1 MRYNNKI
8 KNQLKMEH
16 IIFHINVFHEKVD
29 DSITWALN
37 VARTFNKKAFF
48 LHIVDPRDEGW
59 YPPHAD
65 SQSFIGDMT
74 TEQLRDKE
82 MKTAKDN
89 IDKKL
94 SKYLSLMKNPPVAD
108 FKAEQA
114 MTENALIE
122 YSAKKD
128 TYFISVDRTTQKNS
142 VNLYHQFQHFI
153 KESQCPIL
161 LVNEMKPTSVL
172 KNIVYVT
179 DFKAQDVPVM
189 QSLKKM
195 SQVLGATLQAYH
207 VDSSKTFQDKAEDLK
222 RREDKFVN
230 ADFADVVHEV
240 RNIKKESMTEAVQE
254 IQENE
259 KPDLIVLLK
268 ENRNFWQKLFEK
280 NQSRKI
286 IIDSSI
292 PVMIFHE
299 KSKDFARVGT

>member
-1 MRYNNKI
+1 
-8 KNQLKMEH
+8 MEH
-16 IIFHINVFHEKVD
+16 IVFHINVFHEKVD

-37 VARTFNKKAFF
+37 IARAFNKKALF

-74 TEQLRDKE
+74 TEQLREKE
-82 MKTAKDN
+82 MKTAHAN

-108 FKAEQA
+108 FKAELA
-114 MTENALIE
+114 MTEKALIE
-122 YSAKKD
+122 YSAKQD
-128 TYFISVDRTTQKNS
+128 TYFVSVDRTTQKNS
-142 VNLYHQFQHFI
+142 VNLYHQFHHFI
-153 KESQCPIL
+153 KESQSPIL
-161 LVNEMKPTSVL
+161 LVNEVKPTAML

-179 DFKAQDVPVM
+179 DFKAQDVPIM
-189 QSLKKM
+189 QSLKKL
-195 SQVLGATLQAYH
+195 SRGLGAAMQAYH
-207 VDSSKTFQDKAEDLK
+207 VDPSKTFQDKAEDLK
-222 RREDKFVN
+222 CRDDKFVN
-230 ADFADVVHEV
+230 ADFAHEVREV
-240 RNIKKESMTEAVQE
+240 RNIKKESMTEAIRE

-280 NQSRKI
+280 NQSKEV

-299 KSKDFARVGT
+299 KSKDFARVGS